1 MEHFVRGLRV
11 RGRRLSVRVAAVG
24 AIVVLAAAGSAVAFQ
39 ALPPGAQVNDDPS
52 AGIDGALSVSGEDP
66 ANADVVGG
74 ALTAG
79 KVAVPW
85 AVFRQATAAG
95 GHDQTFVR
103 SFAEGAWSTRGSGT
117 VGGRSSASPVFGGS
131 LNFDQGQDGEAPAI
145 DFAGTGR
152 TVPWATWY
160 ENTSGTGFANNNVFA
175 NHFDNVGDA
184 NQGRWIFSGQGRG
197 AGGGSVPVPSLNI
210 HTNEDAENPSLAGGS
225 AVDPTKP
232 SPWVAWQETSTAP
245 GGSSSHPDQIFVERS
260 EGPGLANCD
269 DVTPAGSAVGGHVPA
284 IGGFCWQQ
292 TGVGRFGTPT
302 LDPSLNVDPA
312 RDGIEPDIA
321 FAGSQNGVQDGVPW
335 VVWYETGTGTAG
347 LHTNSM
353 VFAAQGINDGEA
365 AHGGFHWVAV
375 GTQLSATLDAT
386 GTNGFGGC
394 GESAANEARCSLNS
408 DPAANAEDPRV
419 AAGTMS
425 PGAATVPW
433 VAWDEQVAGVD
444 QVFVSRLLG
453 TGAGAHFE
461 IANGGAPIST
471 GVNSSTRPD
480 ITFSGNTPY
489 VTWRE
494 DAGGGAVKTF
504 TGHFV
509 NAASPTF
516 VLNGDEVSLT
526 PTTQADVREP
536 ISSSCTATPFDADG
550 SACPGG
556 ALGTPFFLF
565 TNGTGTLGLF
575 ADAYQP
581 DAPVTEGAS
590 AVSSVSATLHATVVE
605 HGASASVSFQYG
617 STAAY
622 GASTSAQTLGP
633 GSAPTPF
640 DAQLSGL
647 AAASTI
653 HYRAVASTD
662 FGTFFGADQTLT
674 TTTPATASTT
684 VPPGILLR
692 PPAVVL
698 GKATASNP
706 TISGTT
712 ARVHV
717 SCSGLASAT
726 CRVTLKLI
734 VTETFKGHRLIA
746 VTAAAKARKTRKL
759 LVVGSASVLL
769 KPGHAQIVRI
779 GLNRAGKQLLARR
792 HGLKATLRVTAAT
805 TTAIPVSILA
815 RIVTFKPAKHH

>member
-1 MEHFVRGLRV
+1 MGHFLREIRV
-11 RGRRLSVRVAAVG
+11 QGRRLSVKVAAVG
-24 AIVVLAAAGSAVAFQ
+24 SIVVLTAAGSAVAFQ
-39 ALPPGAQVNDDPS
+39 ALPPGAQVNNDPP

-145 DFAGTGR
+145 DFAGAGR
-152 TVPWATWY
+152 TVPWASWY
-160 ENTSGTGFANNNVFA
+160 ENTTGAGFANNNVFA
-175 NHFDNVGDA
+175 SRFDNVGDA
-184 NQGRWIFSGQGRG
+184 NQGRWIFSGQNRG
-197 AGGGSVPVPSLNI
+197 TGGGSVPIPSLNI
-210 HTNEDAENPSLAGGS
+210 HTDEKAEDPSVAGGS
-225 AVDPTKP
+225 AVDATKP
-232 SPWVAWQETSTAP
+232 SPWVAWQETSTKMV
-245 GGSSSHPDQIFVERS
+245 GSINPDQIFVERS

-269 DVTPAGSAVGGHVPA
+269 GVTPAGVVIGGHVPA
-284 IGGFCWQQ
+284 VGGFCWQQ
-292 TGVGRFGTPT
+292 TGIARFGTPT

-312 RDGIEPDIA
+312 RNGIEPEIA
-321 FAGSQNGVQDGVPW
+321 FAGSQNRVQDGVPW
-335 VVWYETGTGTAG
+335 VVWYETGAGTAG
-347 LHTNSM
+347 LHSNGM
-353 VFAAQGINDGEA
+353 VFAAQGVSDGEV

-375 GTQLSATLDAT
+375 GSQLNATLDT
-386 GTNGFGGC
+386 NGTNGFGGC

-408 DPAANAEDPRV
+408 DPAASAEDPRI
-419 AAGTMS
+419 AAGTMI
-425 PGAATVPW
+425 PGVATVPW
-433 VAWDEQVAGVD
+433 VAWDEQLAGVD
-444 QVFVSRLLG
+444 QVFVSRLVG
-453 TGAGAHFE
+453 TGASAHFE
-461 IANGGAPIST
+461 VANGGAPIST
-471 GVNSSTRPD
+471 GANSSTRPD
-480 ITFSGNTPY
+480 ISFSGNTPY
-489 VTWRE
+489 VSWRE
-494 DAGGGAVKTF
+494 DVGGGVVKGF

-516 VLNGDEVSLT
+516 VLDGDEVALT
-526 PTTQADVREP
+526 PTAQADVREP
-536 ISSSCTATPFDADG
+536 ISSSCIATPFDADG
-550 SACPGG
+550 SACQGG

-565 TNGTGTLGLF
+565 TSGTTPLSLF

-590 AVSSVSATLHATVVE
+590 AVGSSTAIVHAAVEE

-617 STAAY
+617 ATAAY
-622 GASTSAQTLGP
+622 GASTGAQTLVP

-640 DAQLSGL
+640 SAQLSGL
-647 AAASTI
+647 ATATTI
-653 HYRAVASTD
+653 HYRAVASSD

-684 VPPGILLR
+684 VPPGVLLR
-692 PPAVVL
+692 PPGVTL
-698 GKATASNP
+698 GKATTSNP

-712 ARVHV
+712 AKVRV

-726 CRVTLKLI
+726 CQVTLKLT
-734 VTETFKGHRLIA
+734 VTEKFQRHRLVA
-746 VTAAAKARKTRKL
+746 VTAATKAHKTRKL

-769 KPGHAQIVRI
+769 KPGHTQIVRI
-779 GLNRAGKQLLARR
+779 GLNRTGKQLLARR
-792 HGLKATLRVTAAT
+792 HTLKATLRVTAAT
-805 TTAIPVSILA
+805 STAIPASILT
-815 RIVTFKPAKHH
+815 RVVTFKSEARK